1 MDLVPRESLAAHAV
15 LLTLG
20 PEPLS
25 RDFSAATLARACRRK
40 KVAVKVALLDQK
52 VVAGLG
58 NIYASEALHLAGV
71 SPRRKASALA
81 TRTGQPTE
89 AAKRVATA
97 IVKVL
102 THAIDKPASRFR
114 IYERAGEACPRRGCG
129 GTIKRIV
136 QAGRSTFYCP
146 TCQR

>member
-1 MDLVPRESLAAHAV
+1 M
-15 LLTLG
+15 
-20 PEPLS
+20 
-25 RDFSAATLARACRRK
+25 
-40 KVAVKVALLDQK
+40 
-52 VVAGLG
+52 VAGLG

-89 AAKRVATA
+89 AATRVATA